1 MTGDRVRDVIAAAA
15 FIIAFVTIGAIVLFL
30 AFGGGARGAREQ
42 LHAGQSRG
50 GRRAFFA
57 ASAVVALVFGVAIPG
72 LVIAHNNDS
81 QSKQARGGVD
91 LSDYQQDGRKLFA
104 KNCATCHT
112 LGSANAVGKV
122 GPNLDQLKGLNA
134 GLVKNAIEIG
144 RARGMGQM
152 PAQLLTGEDVDKVA
166 DFVAATAGR

>member
-1 MTGDRVRDVIAAAA
+1 MRDVIAAAA
-15 FIIAFVTIGAIVLFL
+15 FIIAFVVVGASVLFL
-30 AFGGGARGAREQ
+30 AFGGGPRGAREQ

-50 GRRAFFA
+50 GRRAFF
-57 ASAVVALVFGVAIPG
+57 VVTGVLCLAFGVAIPG

-104 KNCATCHT
+104 KNCSTCHT
-112 LGSANAVGKV
+112 LRSANAVGKV

-134 GLVKNAIEIG
+134 GLVQNAIEVG

-152 PAQLLTGEDVDKVA
+152 PAQLLTGDDVKKVSN
-166 DFVAATAGR
+166 FVAATAGR